1 MSGKVNH
8 RDDAIAAIVAN
19 PTIKA
24 AAAAC
29 GVTEKT
35 MHAWLNEPEFAKN
48 VRKAQE
54 EITRESIGRVMNT
67 IGTALDVLVEVA
79 TNKEGN
85 PGTRVSAAKALLD
98 QSLRVY
104 ELETVQ
110 RRLDALERRLHA

>member
-1 MSGKVNH
+1 MSTKVS
-8 RDDAIAAIVAN
+8 RDDAIAAIVSH

-24 AAAAC
+24 AAGAC

-35 MHAWLNEPEFAKN
+35 MHAWLNEPEFSKK
-48 VRKAQE
+48 VRTAQE
-54 EITRESIGRVMNT
+54 EIARESIGRVLNT
-67 IGTALDVLVEVA
+67 IGCALDVLVEVA
-79 TNKEGN
+79 TDKESN
-85 PGTRVSAAKALLD
+85 ASTRVSAAKALLD

>member
-35 MHAWLNEPEFAKN
+35 MHAWLNEPDFAKK
-48 VRKAQE
+48 VRQAQE
-54 EITRESIGRVMNT
+54 EIAREGIRRVMNT
-67 IGTALDVLVEVA
+67 IGTALDVLEEVA

-98 QSLRVY
+98 QYMRAY
-104 ELETVQ
+104 EMDIVQ

>member
-1 MSGKVNH
+1 MSAKVSH
-8 RDDAIAAIVAN
+8 DDAIAAIIAN

-35 MHAWLNEPEFAKN
+35 MHVWLKEPEFSKK
-48 VRKAQE
+48 VREAQD
-54 EITRESIGRVMNT
+54 EIARESIARVLNT
-67 IGTALDVLVEVA
+67 IGCALDALVEIA
-79 TNKEGN
+79 TDTEGN

-110 RRLDALERRLHA
+110 RRLDALERRLHG